1 MIIYNKFLGP
11 TTAVHLLHSQ
21 ATISSRIYESYD
33 QRWHHTWEVAKAG
46 DGLIRVEKPPSEERP
61 APAPK
66 PVDLQIERDIIERLL
81 NAYFTDIAPILPVIT
96 QQEFLANPSPPPI
109 LLYSMC
115 LVAAARRDVPQN
127 VFDAIRYM
135 VNSLIKAED
144 VLSTAS
150 IVNVQSLLI
159 LSMVDDC
166 HSQFVPTALSAL
178 WIRLGTAIRM
188 VGVYFNT
195 IVHAQ
200 TRFVT

>member
-1 MIIYNKFLGP
+1 MPSGP

-46 DGLIRVEKPPSEERP
+46 DGLIRVEEPPSEDQP
-61 APAPK
+61 APVSK
-66 PVDLQIERDIIERLL
+66 PVDMRIERDIIERLL
-81 NAYFTDIAPILPVIT
+81 NAYFTDIAPILPIIT

-115 LVAAARRDVPQN
+115 LVAAARRDVPQG
-127 VFDAIRYM
+127 VFDTIRYM
-135 VNSLIKAED
+135 VNGLIKAED
-144 VLSTAS
+144 ILSTAS
-150 IVNVQSLLI
+150 IVNVQALLI
-159 LSMVDDC
+159 LCMVGDC

-188 VGVYFNT
+188 VSVYLSALA
-195 IVHAQ
+195 HAKLI
-200 TRFVT
+200 

>member
-1 MIIYNKFLGP
+1 MPSGP

-46 DGLIRVEKPPSEERP
+46 DGLIRVEEPPSEDQP
-61 APAPK
+61 APVSK
-66 PVDLQIERDIIERLL
+66 PVDMRIERDIIERLL
-81 NAYFTDIAPILPVIT
+81 NAYFTDIAPILPIIT

-115 LVAAARRDVPQN
+115 LVAAARRDVPQG
-127 VFDAIRYM
+127 VFDTIRYM
-135 VNSLIKAED
+135 VNGLIKAED
-144 VLSTAS
+144 ILSTAS
-150 IVNVQSLLI
+150 IVNVQALLI
-159 LSMVDDC
+159 LCMVGDC

-188 VGVYFNT
+188 VSVYLSALA
-195 IVHAQ
+195 HAKLM
-200 TRFVT
+200 

>member
-1 MIIYNKFLGP
+1 MPSGP

-46 DGLIRVEKPPSEERP
+46 DGLIRVEEPPSEDQP
-61 APAPK
+61 APVSK
-66 PVDLQIERDIIERLL
+66 PVDMRIERDIIERLL
-81 NAYFTDIAPILPVIT
+81 NAYFTDIAPILPIIT

-115 LVAAARRDVPQN
+115 LVAAARRDVPQG
-127 VFDAIRYM
+127 VFDTIRYM
-135 VNSLIKAED
+135 VNGLIKAED
-144 VLSTAS
+144 ILSTAS
-150 IVNVQSLLI
+150 IVNVQALLI
-159 LSMVDDC
+159 LCMVGDC

-188 VGVYFNT
+188 VSVYLSALA
-195 IVHAQ
+195 HAKLN
-200 TRFVT
+200 